1 MNIFLR
7 MGVYQMFYEFGKIQ
21 GKVTKYAVKTLLYD
35 VWKFE
40 KTKEKSRQITNNTVM
55 TFITTLFSQTIR

>member
-40 KTKEKSRQITNNTVM
+40 KTKEKSRQITNHTVM
-55 TFITTLFSQTIR
+55 VFITTWFAKRVW